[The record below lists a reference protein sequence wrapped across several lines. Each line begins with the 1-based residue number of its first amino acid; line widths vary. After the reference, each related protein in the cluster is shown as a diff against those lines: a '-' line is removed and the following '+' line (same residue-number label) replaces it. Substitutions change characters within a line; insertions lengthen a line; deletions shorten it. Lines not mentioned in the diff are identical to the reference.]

1 MCYFVIL
8 GTTIISGQIIKQT
21 FYAKLIERIWR
32 VASDSTLAEFSEI
45 NCGFLE
51 RLKKR
56 TTAENT
62 RSSKGEA
69 SLVSSATK
77 KMQHFDTFTV
87 IAQAKNREDWGKLI
101 VAQSPKYRP
110 IWSHC
115 SPLNIYL

>member
-87 IAQAKNREDWGKLI
+87 IAQESGRLGQIDCCTK
-101 VAQSPKYRP
+101 S
-110 IWSHC
+110 
-115 SPLNIYL
+115 